1 MIPDIRVT
9 CILRASLLVE
19 VHAKNYVIY
28 NQGTISI
35 DLFQKPKVK
44 LKRVVWGTG
53 KLKFWGTIITGIG
66 TLMKFKQKWNNY
78 EGSSSCVVDY
88 FKETVF
94 TRP

>member
-1 MIPDIRVT
+1 MCMYVCSHPLANIQRAIKQYQNCRTDITTIMIPDIRVT

-44 LKRVVWGTG
+44 LKRVV
-53 KLKFWGTIITGIG
+53 
-66 TLMKFKQKWNNY
+66 
-78 EGSSSCVVDY
+78 
-88 FKETVF
+88 
-94 TRP
+94 